1 MDTNLGL
8 TILQIEKL
16 FDIACCLTDVVACT
30 SFSPDAFALGP
41 RDYVSR
47 FLTLIQTLRGGQSRY
62 LPLLL
67 AKLQEVLP
75 NLPLP
80 RSLNLPQGLPTSS
93 IGLSAG
99 GGMVPSNAG
108 DDFSALPSVISPTY
122 PSTEL
127 IRRLAAQTG
136 AQLPFSTSQPPMV
149 AAPSSHIDDIA
160 LYDTAH
166 STSHSSGS
174 APRSNSATPG
184 PYEPPMSQARAQIVG
199 HPSNQL
205 PSAVPQHSHMQPH
218 NIGVNPSAYDPRFNV
233 QGYQVDPGMMFK
245 Q

>member
-1 MDTNLGL
+1 M
-8 TILQIEKL
+8 QIEKL

-41 RDYVSR
+41 RDHVAR

-93 IGLSAG
+93 ISLGASG
-99 GGMVPSNAG
+99 IMVPSNAG
-108 DDFSALPSVISPTY
+108 DDFSALPSVISPSY

-136 AQLPFSTSQPPMV
+136 AQLPFSTSQQSMV
-149 AAPSSHIDDIA
+149 AAPSSHIEDMS
-160 LYDTAH
+160 LYDTTHNA
-166 STSHSSGS
+166 THSSGS

-184 PYEPPMSQARAQIVG
+184 PYEPPMSQARAQIVS
-199 HPSNQL
+199 HPSAQL
-205 PSAVPQHSHMQPH
+205 PSSVPQHSHMQPH
-218 NIGVNPSAYDPRFNV
+218 NIGVNPTAYDPRFNV
-233 QGYQVDPGMMFK
+233 QGFPVDPMMFK